1 MSDNVNE
8 QGCDLGR
15 GSNFPPSHFCLS
27 ERGWWRLNGLVSWF
41 ICNLFYSE
49 HWLLLILLQ
58 WWLLLKKS
66 AIECTRRRGAVD
78 IYWMS
83 QFRPERSLQDT
94 FPRSKFVFLC
104 SSPMNLFRNIKIY
117 GWLVGDRTTLASDKL
132 SRITSEMEH
141 GWMVSGHIASISH
154 GQRFHVIH
162 DYYRRWW
169 WQGRTGHER

>member
-1 MSDNVNE
+1 MAVE
-8 QGCDLGR
+8 
-15 GSNFPPSHFCLS
+15 
-27 ERGWWRLNGLVSWF
+27 WIGLVIHLQF
-41 ICNLFYSE
+41 ILF
-49 HWLLLILLQ
+49 WALIVIDITAMMAVV
-58 WWLLLKKS
+58 KKS